1 MVNVVGFL
9 STRIGRWA
17 LCKCKT
23 VAYKRLNC
31 NLAVKSELF
40 DGGVEEK
47 DEREGRRENRVVVEI
62 LPPDT
67 RPSILIYSA
76 FPKRGKGIAK
86 LPEKLP
92 LYICISYNS
101 VVGVHHPGSQH
112 ARREVSIFGGFDIS
126 LRTSKVQ

>member
-9 STRIGRWA
+9 STRIGRRA
-17 LCKCKT
+17 FRKCKF
-23 VAYKRLNC
+23 VAHLRLNF

-40 DGGVEEK
+40 DGRVEEK

-67 RPSILIYSA
+67 RPSILIVSA
-76 FPKRGKGIAK
+76 FPKRVKGIVK

-112 ARREVSIFGGFDIS
+112 ARREVRIFWCC
-126 LRTSKVQ
+126 

>member
-9 STRIGRWA
+9 STRIEQWA
-17 LCKCKT
+17 LCKCKH
-23 VAYKRLNC
+23 VAHLRLNC

-40 DGGVEEK
+40 YGGVEEK
-47 DEREGRRENRVVVEI
+47 DEREGWRENRVVVEI

-67 RPSILIYSA
+67 RPSILICICIS
-76 FPKRGKGIAK
+76 KEGVKGIVK

-112 ARREVSIFGGFDIS
+112 ARRKVRIFGAFGIS
-126 LRTSKVQ
+126 L